1 MIYLILTIIMNIG
14 IFLSFRSYSRPEINT
29 FNAIVVNYLVC
40 VLTGII
46 FYGSDLLENVSVLS
60 ESWILFPVGLGAVFI
75 LTFFLMAITTQKYNV
90 AVATVSSKMSMLIP
104 VVFSIYV
111 FKLMD
116 TKFDIV
122 HFTGLL
128 LGVAAIILCSFRSTG
143 MGKAARTQKYLMLIP
158 GFVFLASGF
167 VDTSLNY
174 INAFLITS
182 EQKAVL
188 PEIIFA
194 SAFIFGLVI
203 LVLRKERISKK
214 DLLGGIYLGI
224 PNYFSLYFL
233 LLTLSSF
240 NNNGAVVYPILNIGI
255 IVSSSMASYLMFKEK
270 LIRANIFGMIL
281 AVFAILLISYQDII
295 IYFS

>member
-270 LIRANIFGMIL
+270 LIKANIFGMIL